1 MPLAM
6 EKAVVFACRA
16 MDPFVNDDLMVK
28 DQDGNIKPAPGAAD
42 FQIAQ
47 VLAEL
52 HQNDMEFGLH
62 AIDHIV
68 DSLQAY
74 CKEAGFSLAM
84 GPNTL
89 LSPKMKTIRILAGFV
104 KSACSPLIKP

>member
-1 MPLAM
+1 MQ
-6 EKAVVFACRA
+6 KAVVFACRA
-16 MDPFVNDDLMVK
+16 MDPFVNADLMVK
-28 DQDGNIKPAPGAAD
+28 DENGNIKPAPGAEN
-42 FQIAQ
+42 FPIAK

-52 HQNDMEFGLH
+52 HHNDMEFGLH

-84 GPNTL
+84 GPNAL
-89 LSPKMKTIRILAGFV
+89 LSPRMKTIRILAGFV
-104 KSACSPLIKP
+104 KSACSPLIQP